1 MVDPVG
7 PRGPPTRPVASA
19 SDARTPQATRGR
31 RIRLPYGL
39 PGQPATPCS
48 ASYQVV
54 QFYAAIWPD
63 FTPPLTDSIVRA
75 FNIENGENG
84 NLLGYVNAGITLLNR
99 RALKEVNLLESTNFE
114 ADLFSRLIELEQ
126 VKPFFNRSVLVCCRN
141 AKRPR
146 YRKFRRKG
154 RPPRR
159 GHRFIARQLD
169 AAASRAGSWPV

>member
-1 MVDPVG
+1 LVNGDCLFDFEF
-7 PRGPPTRPVASA
+7 
-19 SDARTPQATRGR
+19 DAFYRSHADDDALATLTACRVVSQ
-31 RIRLPYGL
+31 YGL
-39 PGQPATPCS
+39 I
-48 ASYQVV
+48 VV
-54 QFYAAIWPD
+54 RNDIVVSFSR
-63 FTPPLTDSIVRA
+63 DSIVRA

-99 RALKEVNLLESTNFE
+99 RALKEVNLLESTNLE

-126 VKPFFNRSVLVCCRN
+126 VKLFFNRSVLVCCRN